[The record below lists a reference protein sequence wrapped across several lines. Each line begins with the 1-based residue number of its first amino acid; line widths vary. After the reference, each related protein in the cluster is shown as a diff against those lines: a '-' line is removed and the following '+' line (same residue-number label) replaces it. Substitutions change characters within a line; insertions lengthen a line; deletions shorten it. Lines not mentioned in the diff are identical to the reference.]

1 MKLKKVSN
9 PHGVI
14 LGLLAGLLVIQFFL
28 KKKYPDESE
37 LLGYV
42 IIGIA
47 VLSALFRA
55 FASLLASLWMAF
67 GMVLGKIN
75 GAILLTLVYFLLL
88 TPLSFLKKIF
98 SPSQSFLKSKD
109 ANSRFIVRD
118 HTYDKKDL
126 QFPW

>member
-14 LGLLAGLLVIQFFL
+14 LGLLAGLLVIQFFF

-47 VLSALFRA
+47 VLSTLLKT
-55 FASLLASLWMAF
+55 FASILASLWMAF
-67 GMVLGKIN
+67 GMLLGKIN
-75 GAILLTLVYFLLL
+75 GTILLTLVYFLLL
-88 TPLSFLKKIF
+88 TPLALLKRIF
-98 SPSQSFLKSKD
+98 SPSQTFLKSKND
-109 ANSRFIVRD
+109 NSRFIVKD
-118 HTYDKKDL
+118 HTYNKKDL
-126 QFPW
+126 ELPW